1 MKTTYTPVVERRV
14 VINHGPELL
23 DVCLSELRQL
33 EGRYSQVGEYLEGL
47 REGPVRY
54 STLQRPVQHL
64 LLDVAHLVRT
74 LCRTVA
80 EIQRE
85 LDEHQHQFTVAM
97 VAAPLSTATQ
107 HEPAEMP
114 TPRSRNSTGGRLSYR
129 EAYLLH
135 RKEQA
140 ISGSGVSAP

>member
-1 MKTTYTPVVERRV
+1 MPKTTYTPVVERRV
-14 VINHGPELL
+14 VINHGPEML
-23 DVCLSELRQL
+23 DVCISELRQL
-33 EGRYSQVGEYLEGL
+33 EDRYAQVGEYLEGL

-80 EIQRE
+80 EIHRE

-97 VAAPLSTATQ
+97 VATPLSTTQ
-107 HEPAEMP
+107 YEPAENAA
-114 TPRSRNSTGGRLSYR
+114 PRSGNPIRGRLV
-129 EAYLLH
+129 L
-135 RKEQA
+135 
-140 ISGSGVSAP
+140 GSR